1 MLSTIVLF
9 ASSRRHG
16 NTGQVIDSIATEL
29 GVVVVDLSAIRM
41 SAFDYDYAHRADD
54 FEPLMDTVLA
64 HEQIVF
70 AAPVYWYSAPPPMKV
85 FLDRINDF
93 LTLPQLRPKGRQLRG
108 KRAYVVATSGIDEL
122 SPAFLYMFKES
133 FDYLGM
139 HYRGVLHLNC
149 DGGYVPGAADREIDA
164 FISLV
169 RNAE

>member
-1 MLSTIVLF
+1 MLSTMVLF
-9 ASSRRHG
+9 ASSRRDG
-16 NTGQVIDSIATEL
+16 NTGQVVDRIATEV
-29 GVVVVDLSAIRM
+29 GIEVVDLSAIRM

-54 FEPLMDTVLA
+54 FEPLMDRILA

-70 AAPVYWYSAPPPMKV
+70 ASPVYWYSAAPPMKV

-93 LTLPQLRPKGRQLRG
+93 LTLSELRPKGRQLRG

-139 HYRGVLHLNC
+139 QYRGVLHLNC
-149 DGGYVPGAADREIDA
+149 DGGYVPGKADREIDS
-164 FISLV
+164 FISLL
-169 RNAE
+169 RNAQ